1 MDTPFNMIIG
11 RKTACGKTHYML
23 EILER
28 DYMKHFESII
38 LLCPTFKW
46 NKTYYEWR
54 YRDDLDFP
62 AIPCDEDDIDLVL
75 KHVVDLIKGS
85 NTLIIL
91 DDCASGQDIK
101 NRTSEVVKLE
111 FSARH

>member
-1 MDTPFNMIIG
+1 MNGGIG
-11 RKTACGKTHYML
+11 
-23 EILER
+23 
-28 DYMKHFESII
+28 
-38 LLCPTFKW
+38 
-46 NKTYYEWR
+46 
-54 YRDDLDFP
+54 DDLDFP

-101 NRTSEVVKLE
+101 KPYERGGQTGVQREALYCPQLLIIITQQLTSVAKPYRENISKLVV
-111 FSARH
+111 FNTSSW

>member
-1 MDTPFNMIIG
+1 MWKDALYALLSSGIRHTMNGGIG
-11 RKTACGKTHYML
+11 
-23 EILER
+23 
-28 DYMKHFESII
+28 
-38 LLCPTFKW
+38 
-46 NKTYYEWR
+46 
-54 YRDDLDFP
+54 DDLDFP

-111 FSARH
+111 FSARHYTVHNY